1 MTKFMLMAVLAFLA
15 AGAAPSLADVLV
27 VAHPD
32 VPETELDEKT
42 LQRIYLGKKT
52 RWNSDL
58 DVVPVMLKSGL
69 AHQEFVEGVLDRTVS
84 RFVTFWKQAMF
95 TGRGVPPRSFESEEE
110 LLFFVERTPGAIGY
124 VSAGVATRG
133 LKIIAVD

>member
-1 MTKFMLMAVLAFLA
+1 MLIVVLTLLVSW
-15 AGAAPSLADVLV
+15 AAPALADVQV
-27 VAHPD
+27 VAHSG
-32 VPETELDEKT
+32 VPRSELDEQT

-58 DVVPVMLKSGL
+58 DIVPVMLKSGL

-95 TGRGVPPRSFESEEE
+95 TGRGVPPRSFDTEEE
-110 LLFFVERTPGAIGY
+110 LMFYIARTPGAIGY
-124 VSAGVATRG
+124 VSAGAATTG
-133 LKIIAVD
+133 LKVIVVD